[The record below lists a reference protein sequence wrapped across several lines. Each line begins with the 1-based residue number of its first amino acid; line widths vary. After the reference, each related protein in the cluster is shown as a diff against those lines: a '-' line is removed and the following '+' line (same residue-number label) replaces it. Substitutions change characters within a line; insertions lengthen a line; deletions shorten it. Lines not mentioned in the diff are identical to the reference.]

1 MTTIPTVTP
10 PTVTTAA
17 DAARMPNAPGRLSA
31 LVLNSPGLEV
41 RWYAPP
47 NPDPQGPHDRDEV
60 YVVMTGT
67 GEFEREG
74 KRTKFGPGDL
84 IFVAKGEQHRFVDH
98 TKDTAMW
105 VVFGPGA

>member
-1 MTTIPTVTP
+1 MTDQ

-17 DAARMPNAPGRLSA
+17 AAARLPHSPGRISA

-60 YVVMTGT
+60 YVVVTGT

-74 KRTKFGPGDL
+74 VRVKFGPGDL
-84 IFVAKGEQHRFVDH
+84 LFVAKGEQHRFVGH
-98 TKDTAMW
+98 TKDTGVW